1 MDDGRPAPAAPE
13 PPAPA
18 APEVPDVPER
28 VVPDAPDVP
37 ESSAPAPPEA
47 PDVPEPVVPDAPA
60 RVRPRGATALLLAVA
75 AVVGISAGT
84 AVGYG
89 VQAGREPEPLPALSQ
104 PGLAYP
110 AKPLPAG
117 QGPAPLSAAEDRGV
131 RTNGDL
137 RKLLVD
143 RPAGARNA
151 PVEWLDD
158 NWADLGLYAY
168 QYEGADAVLFD
179 LLQEEVRRIAGASW
193 EKGNRTYEVH
203 LLQFRS
209 ARGASQYGES
219 VHEYPAEAEKEST
232 GSPGD
237 ALSGSGNGRYYILKP
252 EREPGYKPLYQAQA
266 VIQRGDVLA
275 DLTIWDTSPIGKN
288 DIRILAERQLERL

>member
-13 PPAPA
+13 PSAPD
-18 APEVPDVPER
+18 APDAPDP
-28 VVPDAPDVP
+28 VVPDAPV
-37 ESSAPAPPEA
+37 
-47 PDVPEPVVPDAPA
+47 PDVPDVPDPVVPDAPA

-89 VQAGREPEPLPALSQ
+89 IQAGREPEPLPALSQ
-104 PGLAYP
+104 AGLAYP

-117 QGPAPLSAAEDRGV
+117 ERPPALSAAEDRGV

-137 RKLLVD
+137 RKLLVAK
-143 RPAGARNA
+143 PAGARIA
-151 PVEWLDD
+151 PAEWLDD
-158 NWADLGLYAY
+158 NWADLGLYAN

-179 LLQEEVRRIAGASW
+179 LLQDEVRRIAGAGW

-209 ARGASQYGES
+209 SRGAAQYAEG
-219 VHEYPAEAEKEST
+219 VNEYLAEAEKEST

-237 ALSGSGNGRYYILKP
+237 ALSGSGNGLFYILKP
-252 EREPGYKPLYQAQA
+252 EGEPGYKPVHQARA
-266 VIQRGDVLA
+266 VVQRGDVLA
-275 DLTIWDTSPIGKN
+275 DLAIWDTSPIGKN
-288 DIRILAERQLERL
+288 DIRTLAERQLERL